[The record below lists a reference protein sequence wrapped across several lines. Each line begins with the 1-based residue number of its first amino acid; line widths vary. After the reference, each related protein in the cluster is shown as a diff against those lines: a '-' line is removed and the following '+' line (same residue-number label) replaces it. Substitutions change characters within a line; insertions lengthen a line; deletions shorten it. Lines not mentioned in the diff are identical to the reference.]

1 MVEEIY
7 LELRALGECRTA
19 GQFSEEFLGMEKNY
33 LRSLKWH
40 EKAASP
46 RALAH
51 CAAKLRV
58 RADCFGASQ
67 MVALTQRS
75 EKLRQLSEECVEVL
89 LGSFETNMNP

>member
-7 LELRALGECRTA
+7 WELRALGECRNA
-19 GQFSEEFLGMEKNY
+19 SEFSEEFLGMERNY

-75 EKLRQLSEECVEVL
+75 EKLRQLSDNCVEVL
-89 LGSFETNMNP
+89 LGSFEAKLNP

>member
-7 LELRALGECRTA
+7 WELKALGECHTA
-19 GQFSEEFLGMEKNY
+19 SQFSEEFLGMEKNY
-33 LRSLKWH
+33 LRSLKWD

-67 MVALTQRS
+67 MVALTQRGA
-75 EKLRQLSEECVEVL
+75 KLRQLSEDCVEVL
-89 LGSFETNMNP
+89 LESFEVNP

>member
-7 LELRALGECRTA
+7 WELKALGECRSA
-19 GQFSEEFLGMEKNY
+19 SQFSEEFLGMEKNY

-58 RADCFGASQ
+58 RADCFGTSH

-75 EKLRQLSEECVEVL
+75 EKLRQLSEDCVEVL
-89 LGSFETNMNP
+89 LDSFEVNP